1 VGYDKTELTIPGV
14 TFSARGFDELF
25 GRNIEAFFAHGDH
38 FTDTIWATRL
48 ESLAKPGGKLGTSRK
63 YIFMRQQIL
72 NSSRCLSRLGERVP
86 HSSR

>member
-1 VGYDKTELTIPGV
+1 MAELINPGV

-38 FTDTIWATRL
+38 FTDTVWATRL
-48 ESLAKPGGKLGTSRK
+48 ESLAKPGGKLRTTIPMS
-63 YIFMRQQIL
+63 FLRQQLL
-72 NSSRCLSRLGERVP
+72 NFIHCRCLGRLGERIP